1 MLILKERLKKKITM
15 IFWSK
20 NGNDA
25 FINAFAIGCNS
36 PIVTEIDKTTP
47 EPIIFRSIVKK
58 DVILYRLENNLP
70 FYYMDSGYFG
80 NFKSERNPNG
90 TKQWMRIVKN
100 GLQHTAVK
108 KVSSTRWYENFNYP
122 IQQQTKRGNHILLV
136 LPSEKPCKFY
146 DIDLQDWT
154 KRTIGEIKKHTDRP
168 IKIRVKPDTR
178 AARLQ
183 HTVFDDLNNCW
194 ATVTYNSIAAVESVM
209 SGVPAFTLAPTAAD
223 PVCDKDL
230 SNLED
235 PTLYHKDQLRA
246 WAYHLAHGQFHISE
260 LKSGVAL
267 RMLKKYES
275 S

>member
-1 MLILKERLKKKITM
+1 M

-20 NGNDA
+20 NGKDS
-25 FINAFAIGCNS
+25 FINAFAKGCNS
-36 PIVTEIDKTTP
+36 PVVEDVDKDNP

-58 DVILYRLENNLP
+58 DLIKYRLEHNLP

-80 NFKSERNPNG
+80 NYKDPKNPSG

-100 GLQHTAVK
+100 GLQHNNVK
-108 KVSSTRWYENFNYP
+108 KVSSTRWYEHFNYP
-122 IQQQTKRGNHILLV
+122 IQQQTRRGKHILLV

-146 DIDLQDWT
+146 NVDLKEWT
-154 KRTIGEIKKHTDRP
+154 EQTIAEIKKYTNRP
-168 IKIRVKPDTR
+168 IKIRAKPDTR

-183 HTVFDDLNNCW
+183 NTIFDDLNNCW
-194 ATVTYNSIAAVESVM
+194 AMVTYNSIAAVESVM

-260 LKSGVAL
+260 LKNGAAL
-267 RMLKKYES
+267 RMLENYES